1 MKIWNVVTVL
11 AFVAG
16 GAVAATFAVAAEKS
30 IMQKGRQFSE
40 KEVSIKKGDT
50 LLFVNDDNI
59 SHNVMS
65 STSGN
70 SFNLGSQA
78 PGKATPVT
86 FDKPGSIQVI
96 CAIHPTMKMMVKVV
110 E

>member
-1 MKIWNVVTVL
+1 MKLWNVATVL

-16 GAVAATFAVAAEKS
+16 GALAAAFAGAAEKS

-59 SHNVMS
+59 AHNVMS
-65 STSGN
+65 TTSGN
-70 SFNLGSQA
+70 SFNLGSLA

-86 FDKPGSIQVI
+86 FDKPGNIQVI
-96 CAIHPTMKMMVKVV
+96 CAIHPIMKMLVKVA